1 MLQKRL
7 SDDVPQPN
15 DFIRVV
21 SQGCVHFV
29 HHFVPLTTDKVNGF
43 SFDKGDGLMGSI
55 TILEVLYFPGALK
68 N

>member
-1 MLQKRL
+1 M
-7 SDDVPQPN
+7 VN
-15 DFIRVV
+15 EVNA
-21 SQGCVHFV
+21 
-29 HHFVPLTTDKVNGF
+29 PLTNDKVNGF